1 MADEAR
7 RQADAHSTHV
17 TAEIAVG
24 FQVHDDR
31 FAVSEYVQ
39 TVLDKSLPTRGTVG
53 L

>member
-1 MADEAR
+1 MGDEAR
-7 RQADAHSTHV
+7 RQADVHSTHV

-24 FQVHDDR
+24 FQVHDR